1 LSILKKPLILQAEF
15 VKPIWGNFALLKL
28 AIMIKK
34 CFNYIAIPLAILAA
48 IFTGLYSGSETDF
61 SDYST
66 EGLDLHFT
74 VSNDLAMLQHD
85 IEELDAS
92 ENVLEHYMPYL
103 GKTYVAFKEA
113 VGFKESQGNYFTVND
128 FGYLGKYQFGAE
140 TLQLIGINNPEVFL
154 YSPELQER
162 AFLANLQRNKW
173 ILRKDIKKYDGKVI
187 NNLKITES
195 GILAAAHLAGPGSVQ
210 RFLRSHGRDNVSDAF
225 GSSVAY
231 YIKRFSGYDT
241 STIAPNKKAK
251 AML

>member
-1 LSILKKPLILQAEF
+1 MLNQQIVLSLQAEF
-15 VKPIWGNFALLKL
+15 VKPIWGNFALLKK

-34 CFNYIAIPLAILAA
+34 CFNYIAIPLAIIAA
-48 IFTGLYSGSETDF
+48 LFTGFYSGSETDF
-61 SDYST
+61 SEYST

-74 VSNDLAMLQHD
+74 VSHDLAMLEHD
-85 IEELDAS
+85 IEVFNAS
-92 ENVLEHYMPYL
+92 ESVLEHYMPYL

-113 VGFKESQGNYFTVND
+113 VGFKESRGNYFSVND

-140 TLQLIGINNPEVFL
+140 TLQLIGIYNPDAFL

-187 NNLKITES
+187 NNVKITES
-195 GILAAAHLAGPGSVQ
+195 GILAAAHLAGAGSVQ
-210 RFLRSHGRDNVSDAF
+210 RFLRSQGDNNVSDAY

-231 YIKRFSGYDT
+231 YMKRFSGYDT
-241 STIAPNKKAK
+241 STIAPNKKAR